1 MSSKRQKIKRVLDLR
16 EQTLEKRA
24 AELTQSKFQLQDAL
38 DEHSRESER
47 LMVAER
53 LRETLMTGPIDVN
66 SWIEAEQW
74 LAHRKTE
81 LGRADG
87 RVASAEATVQ
97 TAWHGVVEARM
108 DKKRIELLEERLAT
122 GELRRENL
130 VEQRLTD
137 EFARRK
143 RKSDEG

>member
-1 MSSKRQKIKRVLDLR
+1 MSPRRRKIKQVLDLR
-16 EQTLEKRA
+16 EQALEKRA
-24 AELTQSKFQLQDAL
+24 HELAKSRSQLKDAL
-38 DEHSRESER
+38 DEHVRESER
-47 LMVAER
+47 LLVAEKF
-53 LRETLMTGPIDVN
+53 REKLAEGPIDVN

-108 DKKRIELLEERLAT
+108 DKKRIELLDERLASS
-122 GELRRENL
+122 ELKQENR
-130 VEQRLTD
+130 VEQKL
-137 EFARRK
+137 
-143 RKSDEG
+143 SDELAQRNRKAEDD